1 MATLRAIAGRLDEVL
16 RTAEIADYP
25 TAVNGI
31 QLENRGEI
39 RGVAVAVDCSR
50 RTIEGAIA
58 AGANLMIVHH
68 GLLWGGVQPIRGA
81 LYERLYRLLAGDVA
95 VYSSHLPLDAHP
107 ELGNNVLL
115 AAELG
120 LVPNGGFARWKGN
133 VEIGVS
139 GDADVDTA
147 ELAARADAFAR
158 RHGGSVRHTP
168 FPAGRRTRR
177 WGICSGAGASMDTLR
192 EASERGL
199 DTIVVGEGPHHT
211 AVEAPER
218 DLVVI
223 YAGHYATETLG
234 VQAAARLVEARLGVP
249 WSFVGE
255 PTGL

>member
-16 RTAEIADYP
+16 RTREIADYP

-31 QLENRGEI
+31 QLENRAEI

-81 LYERLYRLLAGDVA
+81 LYERLYRLLAADIA

-107 ELGNNVLL
+107 EHGNNVLL

-120 LVPNGGFARWKGN
+120 LVPDGGFARAQGT
-133 VEIGVS
+133 EIGVRGES
-139 GDADVDTA
+139 ALPTA
-147 ELAARADAFAR
+147 ELVARADAFAR
-158 RHGGSVRHTP
+158 RHGGSALATEFDRSRT
-168 FPAGRRTRR
+168 TRR
-177 WGICSGAGASMDTLR
+177 WGICSGGGASADTLR
-192 EASERGL
+192 EAVALGL
-199 DTIVVGEGPHHT
+199 DTLVVGEGPHWT
-211 AVEAPER
+211 AVDAPE
-218 DLVVI
+218 LGLAIV

-234 VQAAARLVEARLGVP
+234 VQALGRLVEREFSLP
-249 WSFVGE
+249 WRFIE
-255 PTGL
+255 APTGL